1 MSTGPLTVAGALPFS
16 VRTVPLADDEVGVLL
31 EHLPRQSSVAWV
43 TGGAGGSDG
52 EQTGFVGWGEAAR
65 LEVSGPERFSR
76 AQRWW
81 ADWVDAAEVEDPVRT
96 AGSGPVAF
104 ASFAFDPAATTPSVV
119 VVPAVLLARREGA
132 AWLTVVG
139 GDRRSASALL
149 ADTRAGLTHP
159 VALPAVPESVRYSEG
174 TRTVPQWRAAVAEA
188 GPTPDRGRRAGQGG
202 TGARHHGL
210 LRRARPTFRATC
222 CCGWPRRTPRA
233 GRTPSMAS
241 SAHAGDAGPPH
252 RDRVPSRVLAG
263 TVRRS
268 TDSGHD
274 ARSRRRSL
282 ASGKDL
288 DEHEYAVKLGR
299 RAALAPH
306 CSDLTVP
313 EHRRAAPQQRHAPRD
328 RRDRRR
334 SPTHAS
340 VLALAAS
347 LHPTAAVCGT
357 PADGRSRSSASSRGW
372 TAAGTPGRSGGSTP
386 GDGEWGS
393 PCAAAWFDDADP
405 STLRLYRRLRNRRR
419 LRPGG
424 RGGRSRGQVPPD
436 ARRAGA
442 GTDPYDI
449 SLIKE

>member
-188 GPTPDRGRRAGQGG
+188 VRRIGVGELDKVVL
-202 TGARHHGL
+202 ARDI
-210 LRRARPTFRATC
+210 AAPAPRPSTRATC
-222 CCGWPRRTPRA
+222 CCGWLRRTPRA
-233 GRTPSMAS
+233 GRTPSTAS
-241 SAHAGDAGPPH
+241 SA
-252 RDRVPSRVLAG
+252 
-263 TVRRS
+263 
-268 TDSGHD
+268 
-274 ARSRRRSL
+274 RRRRCWYA
-282 ASGKDL
+282 AS
-288 DEHEYAVKLGR
+288 
-299 RAALAPH
+299 
-306 CSDLTVP
+306 
-313 EHRRAAPQQRHAPRD
+313 APR
-328 RRDRRR
+328 
-334 SPTHAS
+334 
-340 VLALAAS
+340 
-347 LHPTAAVCGT
+347 
-357 PADGRSRSSASSRGW
+357 
-372 TAAGTPGRSGGSTP
+372 
-386 GDGEWGS
+386 
-393 PCAAAWFDDADP
+393 
-405 STLRLYRRLRNRRR
+405 
-419 LRPGG
+419 
-424 RGGRSRGQVPPD
+424 
-436 ARRAGA
+436 
-442 GTDPYDI
+442 
-449 SLIKE
+449 